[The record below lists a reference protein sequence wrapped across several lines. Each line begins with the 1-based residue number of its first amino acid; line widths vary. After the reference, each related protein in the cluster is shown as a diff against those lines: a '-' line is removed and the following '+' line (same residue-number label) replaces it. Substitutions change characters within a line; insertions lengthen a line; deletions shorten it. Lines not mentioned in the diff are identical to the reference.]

1 MPACL
6 ISTIQVHPARCCLD
20 CHPVFTQTVV
30 FASCDRLCASACLSL
45 RLAAVKLVPR
55 FGNIREGGMSSRAQF
70 QVSTVC
76 LHNTMQSIRTLRGAR
91 GLLRHVRART
101 YATTSS
107 SSTDLYDVVIVGGG
121 PAGLSLASS
130 LRISPGTVRTGW
142 DEC

>member
-1 MPACL
+1 MRKRVLEPPLGGGKVSPAL
-6 ISTIQVHPARCCLD
+6 RQHPRRWYVIEL
-20 CHPVFTQTVV
+20 H
-30 FASCDRLCASACLSL
+30 
-45 RLAAVKLVPR
+45 
-55 FGNIREGGMSSRAQF
+55 SRAQF

-91 GLLRHVRART
+91 GLLQHVRART